1 MKIFI
6 VAQELEL
13 VCYYGQARK
22 LHCSLTKTGA
32 LEQAFQHGK
41 AYGVIMPQSW
51 SVNKYPGNVWLRG
64 LWKWRKFLCLR
75 KSEATSLDLI
85 YKF

>member
-13 VCYYGQARK
+13 VCYFGQARK
-22 LHCSLTKTGA
+22 LHHSLTKRGA
-32 LEQAFQHGK
+32 LKQAFQYGK

-51 SVNKYPGNVWLRG
+51 AVNNYTGNVWLRG
-64 LWKWRKFLCLR
+64 LRIWHKFLCLWN
-75 KSEATSLDLI
+75 SEATSLI
-85 YKF
+85 